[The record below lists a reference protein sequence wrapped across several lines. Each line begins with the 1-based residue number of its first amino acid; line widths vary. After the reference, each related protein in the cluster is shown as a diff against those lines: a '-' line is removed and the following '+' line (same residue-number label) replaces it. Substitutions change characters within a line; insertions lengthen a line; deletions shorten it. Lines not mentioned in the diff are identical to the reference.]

1 MPRGVYS
8 RKNPG
13 KRKASTV
20 TLNDESSESFQPT
33 DRQQQGCYHRIQ
45 PSQCTKETT
54 ENIALDIGNRVQS
67 PFYFPEWASR
77 RIAIAVFDNCLVKF
91 DTSYDGVRAADRWV
105 KTILI
110 HKLAFIIHSLGRR
123 TNNN

>member
-1 MPRGVYS
+1 MKV
-8 RKNPG
+8 RKVFSPLIVN
-13 KRKASTV
+13 
-20 TLNDESSESFQPT
+20 SS
-33 DRQQQGCYHRIQ
+33 GCYHRIQ

-77 RIAIAVFDNCLVKF
+77 RIAIAVFDNCLVKL
-91 DTSYDGVRAADRWV
+91 DTSYEGVRADRWV